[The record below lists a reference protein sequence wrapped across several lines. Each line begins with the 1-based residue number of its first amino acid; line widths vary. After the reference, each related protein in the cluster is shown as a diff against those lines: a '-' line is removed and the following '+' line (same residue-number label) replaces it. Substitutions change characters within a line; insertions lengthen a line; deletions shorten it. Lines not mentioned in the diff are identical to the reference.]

1 MDSIFSTLISPCSRK
16 TACIP
21 GSVRMQPTQI
31 TVSCKPPGSR
41 FIRSVIMVF
50 QRFRR
55 CLHLSGRNLQG
66 YRGVAASNVERKLGK
81 TRVLGC
87 TPSDWHSWES
97 QPPPR
102 SVMKWEPECE
112 KALLSILSNLQEF
125 LREAPK
131 GDNTI
136 RALSSWTSLVQP
148 CTLQRRKRGPL
159 SSGGAK

>member
-1 MDSIFSTLISPCSRK
+1 MAHGRRSQVFAGLDSIFSTLISPCSRK

-81 TRVLGC
+81 LV
-87 TPSDWHSWES
+87 SWDALPLTGIPGRASLPQDLLRSGSLSVRRLCS
-97 QPPPR
+97 QFCLICR
-102 SVMKWEPECE
+102 SF
-112 KALLSILSNLQEF
+112 SG
-125 LREAPK
+125 R
-131 GDNTI
+131 
-136 RALSSWTSLVQP
+136 
-148 CTLQRRKRGPL
+148 RRKETTQSEHFRAGPL
-159 SSGGAK
+159 